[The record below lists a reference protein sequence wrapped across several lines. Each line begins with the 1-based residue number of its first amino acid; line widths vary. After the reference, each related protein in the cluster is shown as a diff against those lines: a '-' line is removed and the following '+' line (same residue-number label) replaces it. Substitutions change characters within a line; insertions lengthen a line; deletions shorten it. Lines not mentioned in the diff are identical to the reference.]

1 MWKDPWS
8 TGLSQQRVLFT
19 DGELRFSKWEAVL
32 STECVLCAG
41 GCVAVSK
48 GISSLWRPFLS
59 LPFIWNTRE
68 TVGSRLQV
76 QHRPHLAVLK
86 GPGQRALLIYLP
98 STSLLLPSQMPWF
111 RASLLTKLILFSRE
125 EGRQVPGD
133 WGRTL
138 ELKSKIDCAF
148 QIPSLPETLIRV
160 ERPDVSPDLPW
171 HINIEAILNFDVL
184 VSKMRPL

>member
-1 MWKDPWS
+1 MEHWPFSAACAVHKWRAQI
-8 TGLSQQRVLFT
+8 QQVR
-19 DGELRFSKWEAVL
+19 GSAEQS
-32 STECVLCAG
+32 VLCAG
-41 GCVAVSK
+41 GCVAVSN

-59 LPFIWNTRE
+59 LPFIWSTRE
-68 TVGSRLQV
+68 TVESRLQV

-86 GPGQRALLIYLP
+86 GPGQRALLIHLP

-111 RASLLTKLILFSRE
+111 RAALLTKLILFSRE
-125 EGRQVPGD
+125 KGRQVPGD

-148 QIPSLPETLIRV
+148 QITPSPETLIRA
-160 ERPDVSPDLPW
+160 EPTDVSPDLAW
-171 HINIEAILNFDVL
+171 HINSEAILSFNVL